1 MLPSGSVPG
10 QLEMQFPN
18 SQAITPGGSLMF
30 TPTFEV
36 IVAQAKD
43 RQPPD
48 MTFEALLKRFP
59 GLAEA
64 DAVCWTGSTAVGWG
78 NVFSDFDI
86 YAFSDRELDLPM
98 DETAECWPGS
108 DKSGVGWGNWLG
120 EYQKARV
127 DLTTWPTGAFP
138 TVLQPYLEDE
148 VEFLRSSDTMQDF
161 IYRMSIGVPLK
172 NDGYFQELRELLDK
186 SSYRRARVR
195 TVKVRAENALTDVVG
210 QLDAGDQD
218 SALIS
223 ARIAAFRVVDA
234 CLALQGDYCTR
245 EKWMMR
251 RLARMPEC
259 GISVDEFQAMVL
271 DGPRQGEANGD
282 CALRMARWAQG
293 HIVRLDGELF
303 AGS

>member
-1 MLPSGSVPG
+1 MFNPS
-10 QLEMQFPN
+10 
-18 SQAITPGGSLMF
+18 
-30 TPTFEV
+30 FEV
-36 IVAQAKD
+36 IVAQSKF

-64 DAVCWTGSTAVGWG
+64 EAVCWTGSTAVGWG

-86 YAFSDRELDLPM
+86 YAFSDQEIDLPM
-98 DETAECWPGS
+98 DETAESWPGS
-108 DKSGVGWGNWLG
+108 DKSGVRWDNWMG

-127 DLTTWPTGAFP
+127 DLTIWPTGAFA

-148 VEFLRSSDTMQDF
+148 VEFLRSSDALQDF
-161 IYRMSIGVPLK
+161 IYRVSIGVPLK

-186 SSYRRARVR
+186 SSFRRARVR
-195 TVKVRAENALTDVVG
+195 TVKAAAENALTDVVG

-234 CLALQGDYCTR
+234 CLAMQGDYCLN
-245 EKWMMR
+245 EKWTMR
-251 RLARMPEC
+251 RLQREPKC
-259 GISVDEFQAMVL
+259 GVGVDEFQAMVL
-271 DGPRQGEANGD
+271 DGPRPGESNGD
-282 CALRMARWAQG
+282 CALRVARWAQG
-293 HIVRLDGELF
+293 HIVRLDGELV
-303 AGS
+303 ARS